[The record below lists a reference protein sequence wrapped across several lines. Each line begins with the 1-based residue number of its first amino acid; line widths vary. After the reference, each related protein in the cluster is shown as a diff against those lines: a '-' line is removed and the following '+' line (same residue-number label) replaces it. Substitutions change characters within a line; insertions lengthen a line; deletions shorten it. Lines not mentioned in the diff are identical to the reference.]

1 MSIQPAA
8 LFTPRWEVFWGTT
21 YSFELELFDEYLF
34 RRLGDPPLNA
44 TVLVDFATLA
54 RTWGGI
60 QPGEEWR
67 VQRVNRIYLVRS
79 AGRPQGR
86 FHPKTY
92 FFGNATEGTL
102 LVGSGNLSLSGLEEG
117 KEIFCRFDSADQE
130 GLAAILAWRDW
141 MKDIVDQSNDE
152 MLGQR
157 WWRLMQST
165 KEWFKGRSGPSSF
178 VTNAETSLLDQLVG
192 NQSRADEIQVTAPF
206 FDRDVEALGSLID
219 RCRPKQVSVYLGRGA
234 SVDGAALRKVLKKS
248 RAKVTVFAF
257 DPPRFVHAKLVAII
271 RGKRARLL
279 SGSANLSRAALT
291 STMADEAW
299 ANTEAGVLTE
309 ATALEVRDLFHPP
322 DLVPKSVSLDALG
335 EFSFEDG
342 DEPPPLP
349 IRLLSARPDE
359 GETVEVFYTGQF
371 PSTLYLMSHK
381 ASVELQ
387 GSKTAGAFPLGE
399 TTVLLWLADGDGNVV
414 SNRVPL
420 DDPAALRK
428 QLEKPSA
435 KASDR
440 PRELDASDMQTPIAR
455 VLARLHNEFIFDLD
469 ELESVKQA
477 ERANEDD
484 TPETDNSDFWE
495 RLAQEELQVDARAGA
510 YRRFGGETAFEGDE
524 VLLLLRM
531 MLDRTPE
538 QRHLGAGSGGG
549 EDDKEPGKGL
559 RWTPTQRLQVRL
571 MNVMT
576 RWARALADPR
586 MNWLQPYSSVRN
598 FQALV
603 YALAELWELQAL
615 PEPKLKLATNLV
627 LGSFVRA
634 DEADG
639 YLFQLSEEER
649 KEAVARLSP
658 EGSDVTTA
666 LAYLG
671 LRPKSEWER
680 NIFEWQIWLKPCLA
694 MGIVESTKEAAALI
708 SRITGDE
715 VTHDDLVERFS
726 WADDYIDDPRWC
738 LDMQRLC
745 GLGDVRFSNEKFH
758 GYELVVEV
766 EASQDLVDDPGVVR
780 LIRNALDFRGA
791 DGLVIMSGPQ
801 RIAVRL
807 GDQAVVR
814 LRDRDMRETMAPVT
828 EAVLSELEEKGLPFQ
843 EAFTMGKEASAV
855 AS

>member
-67 VQRVNRIYLVRS
+67 VQRANRLYLVRS

-92 FFGNATEGTL
+92 FFGNAKEGTL
-102 LVGSGNLSLSGLEEG
+102 LVGSGNLSLPGLEEG
-117 KEIFCRFDSADQE
+117 KEVFSRFDSADQE

-141 MKDIVDQSNDE
+141 MKDVIDQSGDE

-157 WWRLMQST
+157 WWRLLQTT
-165 KEWFKGRSGPSSF
+165 KEWFKGRAGPSPF
-178 VTNAETSLLDQLVG
+178 VTNAETSLLQQLVG
-192 NQSRADEIQVTAPF
+192 GQSSADELHVTAPF
-206 FDRDVEALGSLID
+206 FDRDVEALGALID
-219 RCRPKQVSVYLGRGA
+219 RCRPKQVAVYLGRGA
-234 SVDGAALRKVLKKS
+234 SVDGAALRKLLKTH
-248 RAKVTVFAF
+248 AKASVFAF

-271 RGKRARLL
+271 KGKRARLL

-309 ATALEVRDLFHPP
+309 ATAQEVRDLFHPP
-322 DLVPKSVSLDALG
+322 DLVPASVSLDALG
-335 EFSFEDG
+335 EFSFEEG
-342 DEPPPLP
+342 DEPPSLP

-359 GETVEVFYTGQF
+359 AETVEVFYTGQF
-371 PSTLYLMSHK
+371 SSTLYLTSQE
-381 ASVELQ
+381 ASVEMQ
-387 GSKTAGAFPLGE
+387 GNRTAAAFPLDE
-399 TTVLLWLADGDGNVV
+399 ATVLLWLTDGAGNVV

-477 ERANEDD
+477 ERAIDD
-484 TPETDNSDFWE
+484 DAPETDNSDFWE

-510 YRRFGGETAFEGDE
+510 YRRFGGETTFEGDE

-538 QRHLGAGSGGG
+538 QRHLGAGPGGD
-549 EDDKEPGKGL
+549 EDERAPGKGL
-559 RWTPTQRLQVRL
+559 PWTPTQRLQVRL

-586 MNWLQPYSSVRN
+586 MIWLQPYSSVRN
-598 FQALV
+598 FQALI
-603 YALAELWELQAL
+603 YALAELWELKAL
-615 PEPKLKLATNLV
+615 AEPKLKLATNLV
-627 LGSFVRA
+627 LGSFVRSE
-634 DEADG
+634 EADG
-639 YLFQLSEEER
+639 YLFQLPDEER
-649 KEAVARLSP
+649 KEAVARLSS
-658 EGSDVTTA
+658 ECRDVVSA

-671 LRPKSEWER
+671 LRPKSEWEGS
-680 NIFEWQIWLKPCLA
+680 IFEWQAWLTPCLED
-694 MGIVESTKEAAALI
+694 GVIEPTPRAARLAA
-708 SRITGDE
+708 RILGDE
-715 VTHDDLVERFS
+715 LTSNELSERLS
-726 WADDYIDDPRWC
+726 WARNYIDDPRWC
-738 LDMQRLC
+738 KEMQRLC
-745 GLGDVRFSNEKFH
+745 GIKDVRFSNQPFR
-758 GYELVVEV
+758 YELVLEV
-766 EASQDLVDDPGVVR
+766 AEQDLVDQPGIVR
-780 LIRNALDFRGA
+780 LIRNALDFRRA
-791 DGLVIMSGPQ
+791 DGIVIMAGPE

-807 GDQAVVR
+807 GEKAYIR
-814 LRDRDMRETMAPVT
+814 TKNGDMEETDGPVT
-828 EAVLSELEEKGLPFQ
+828 EASLGELEEQGLPLR
-843 EAFTMGKEASAV
+843 EGLARSAGAAAS
-855 AS
+855 